1 MAEAIYIKM
10 RKPMTHPANNRIIF
24 IDLVKAIAIILV
36 VLGHC
41 IQYGSGNV
49 YLRTEAF
56 FDNILF
62 KTIYSFHMPLFM
74 LISGYLFAYG
84 VDRKAAKDIVASK
97 FRGLIIPIFL
107 WAVIPLILYILHADN
122 LSILSTMEYYVT
134 ASFKSL
140 WFLWAVFW
148 ISLIVVAVN
157 RLFKDNIFIYVLLFM
172 IMFVVPDNYN
182 LHLYKYMYPFFV
194 MGYFFNKS
202 GVQQRTKKIYT
213 NNYFVLATGALF
225 LLMLYFCNND
235 IYIYKTGHTI
245 LNKPIMEQLSIN
257 VYRYTI
263 GLVGSVF
270 VLLSLYK
277 LYNLSKINDNFLLTV
292 GQKSMGI
299 YIISTTLLNG
309 IVLEITHRLSE
320 PNYLFIVIES
330 LCVIFASLL
339 IIRLIG
345 KHNGANRLLLGA
357 K

>member
-1 MAEAIYIKM
+1 M
-10 RKPMTHPANNRIIF
+10 RKPMTHPANKRIIF
-24 IDLVKAIAIILV
+24 IDLVKAFAIILV

-74 LISGYLFAYG
+74 LISGYLFAHG
-84 VDRKAAKDIVASK
+84 IDRKSTKDIATSK
-97 FRGLIIPIFL
+97 FRSLIIPIFC
-107 WAVIPLILYILHADN
+107 WAVVPLIVHILHTDN
-122 LSILSTMEYYVT
+122 LSILSTIEYYLT
-134 ASFKSL
+134 ASLKSL

-148 ISLIVVAVN
+148 LSLIVTAIN
-157 RLFKDNIFIYVLLFM
+157 KLFKDNILVYLLLFL
-172 IMFVVPDNYN
+172 ILFIVSDNAN

-194 MGYFFNKS
+194 AGYLFNKN
-202 GVQQRTKKIYT
+202 GIQQWAEKIYT
-213 NNYFVLATGALF
+213 KSYFMVACGILF
-225 LLMLYFCNND
+225 LLMLYFYNND
-235 IYIYKTGHTI
+235 IYIYKTGHSI
-245 LNKPIMEQLSIN
+245 LNKSIIEQLSIN
-257 VYRYTI
+257 SYRYTI
-263 GLVGSVF
+263 GFVGSIF
-270 VLLSLYK
+270 VLVLLYQ
-277 LYNLSKINDNFLLTV
+277 LYNLPKIKEVIKEDNRLLTI

-309 IVLEITHRLSE
+309 IILDITRHLSA
-320 PNYLFIVIES
+320 PNYLFIVIET
-330 LCVIFASLL
+330 LCVIFTSLL